1 MLPGTERAVSRMAE
15 TVPARLRNVED
26 ALVTLCGT
34 VDLMV
39 TVLFAHV
46 VHETQIPADEMA
58 KLVAKAR
65 AELDRE
71 TGKERKDA

>member
-1 MLPGTERAVSRMAE
+1 MLPGTERAISRMAE

-34 VDLMV
+34 MNLMTSV
-39 TVLFAHV
+39 FFAHV

-71 TGKERKDA
+71 TAETS

>member
-1 MLPGTERAVSRMAE
+1 MLPGAERAVVRMAE
-15 TVPARLRNVED
+15 AVPARLGNIED
-26 ALVTLCGT
+26 ALVMLRGT
-34 VDLMV
+34 MDLMAS
-39 TVLFAHV
+39 VLFAHV

-71 TGKERKDA
+71 TAAKS

>member
-1 MLPGTERAVSRMAE
+1 MLPGADHAIVRMAE
-15 TVPARLRNVED
+15 TVPARLGNVED
-26 ALVTLCGT
+26 ALVALRGT
-34 VDLMV
+34 MDLV
-39 TVLFAHV
+39 ASVLFAHV

-71 TGKERKDA
+71 TNATS